1 MKIRRSRKLTFLLAI
16 FLFFS
21 NVLVLNSSVAAQ
33 PRKILTGWIP
43 YYQMK
48 TSLPS
53 ALTNRDLIK
62 EVMPFWY
69 TLKITNGNVI
79 ITDLYSP
86 ANPSVPMAEPLTAIR
101 NAGHKIIPTITDG
114 TAKLALAKYLAQST
128 NRTKAVT
135 AITNLITANGFDGI
149 DLDFENFAFLD
160 GNASW
165 PTTKPNWVLFVNELA
180 AAVHAQQKLLSIT
193 SPYLLDPATG
203 KQGYYVY
210 AWSEISPVIDRLRI
224 MTYDYSVAKPGPIGP
239 LSWIED
245 TLSYAVKVIPA
256 SKIYLGLAGYGRDWV
271 TGVSGVCPSN
281 VASVVK
287 VGAKAATFIMS
298 DAASLAAS
306 YGAIPTYNEQ
316 FGEVTFSYQ
325 KTYTGTTTSGLST
338 SCTANRTAW
347 YQDSRSYLARAQLVE
362 KYRLGGVTAWTLG
375 MEDPLAMTSIRQV
388 ATSIAPDEILGTVAI
403 SAEELGYGEV
413 ATLSGIFTLADKAP
427 VQALPVKI
435 EVKGKNEISW
445 REIAQLLTNQD
456 GSISTPILLGKN
468 QQIRLRSEGTWE
480 RLEGL
485 STIKN
490 IKIKPQITISAPISA
505 LKSQLF
511 LITGN
516 ISPKIST
523 NVNLETFIG
532 NKWKVV
538 QTSTSDEFGNYFFN
552 AGTSVAGFVRY
563 RTNVVESDS
572 LGAASSAPAVVVI
585 RE

>member
-1 MKIRRSRKLTFLLAI
+1 MKIRHSRKSPFLLAV
-16 FLFFS
+16 FLFIS
-21 NVLVLNSSVAAQ
+21 NVLVVDSSFAAQ

-53 ALTNRDLIK
+53 ALTNSDLIK

-69 TLKITNGNVI
+69 TLKITNGNVT

-101 NAGHKIIPTITDG
+101 NAGYKIIPTITDG
-114 TAKLALAKYLAQST
+114 TAKLALAKFLANPE
-128 NRTKAVT
+128 NRAKAVA
-135 AITNLITANGFDGI
+135 AITNLISTNGFDGI

-193 SPYLLDPATG
+193 TPYLLDPATG

-210 AWSEISPVIDRLRI
+210 AWAEISPVIDRLRI
-224 MTYDYSVAKPGPIGP
+224 MTYDYSVSKPGPIGP

-271 TGVSGVCPSN
+271 TSVSGVCPSN

-298 DAASLAAS
+298 DAVALASS
-306 YGAIPTYNEQ
+306 YGAVPTYNEQ
-316 FGEVTFSYQ
+316 FGEVSFSYQ
-325 KTYTGTTTSGLST
+325 KTYNGTTTSGLST

-347 YQDSRSYLARAQLVE
+347 YQDSRSYLARAQLVA

-375 MEDPLAMTSIRQV
+375 MEDPLAMSSIRQV
-388 ATSIAPDEILGTVAI
+388 ATSIAPDEIVGNIAI
-403 SAEELGYGEV
+403 SAEELGYGQV

-427 VQALPVKI
+427 VSALPVKI
-435 EVKGKNEISW
+435 EVKANNDQNW
-445 REIAQLLTNQD
+445 REVGQLITNQD
-456 GSISTPILLGKN
+456 GNINTQILLGKN

-480 RLEGL
+480 RLEGI
-485 STIKN
+485 SPAKN
-490 IKIKPQITISAPISA
+490 IKVKPVVSINVPISA
-505 LKSQLF
+505 LKSQL
-511 LITGN
+511 ISVTGN
-516 ISPKIST
+516 ISSKTSAKI
-523 NVNLETFIG
+523 NLETFVG

-538 QTSTSDEFGNYFFN
+538 QSTSSDENGNYLFN
-552 AGTSVAGFVRY
+552 IGSSVPGFVKY
-563 RTNVVESDS
+563 RTNVLESDS
-572 LGAASSAPAVVVI
+572 LGAATSSAAVVVI